1 MPRINA
7 PTVGEH
13 RAAQQRAL
21 LDAAREVLAEG
32 ATEIPS
38 FGEVAARAGLA
49 RSSMYQYFKS
59 RQHLL
64 DALIEDAFPRWSARV
79 ATAMDA
85 ADGPADRVL
94 AYLDANLTLVV
105 EGEHAIA
112 TALARIAPG
121 PELDAKSRA
130 MHDELYT
137 PLSDALTELGTRDA
151 AATAELINAVLHAAT
166 RQVERGEDVEQVRR
180 NAADL
185 VRPFVTALAAD
196 PGAAPGSDTA
206 V

>member
-79 ATAMDA
+79 AAAMADA
-85 ADGPADRVL
+85 DDPAERVL
-94 AYLDANLTLVV
+94 AYIDANLNLVA

-112 TALARIAPG
+112 TALAQIAPG

-130 MHDELYT
+130 MHDDLYT
-137 PLSDALTELGTRDA
+137 PLSDALTDLGVQDA
-151 AATAELINAVLHAAT
+151 AVMSELINAVLHAAT
-166 RQVERGEDVEQVRR
+166 RQVERGEDVEHVRR
-180 NAADL
+180 TAADL
-185 VRPFVTALAAD
+185 VRPFVTELA
-196 PGAAPGSDTA
+196 GRVG
-206 V
+206 

>member
-32 ATEIPS
+32 ATDIPS

-64 DALIEDAFPRWSARV
+64 DALIEDAFPRWSTRV
-79 ATAMDA
+79 AAAMADA
-85 ADGPADRVL
+85 DSPEQRVL
-94 AYLDANLTLVV
+94 AYIDANLTLVA

-112 TALARIAPG
+112 TALAQIAPG

-130 MHDELYT
+130 MHEDLYT
-137 PLSDALTELGTRDA
+137 PLSDALRELGVRDVA
-151 AATAELINAVLHAAT
+151 AMSELVNAVLHAAS
-166 RQVERGEDVEQVRR
+166 RQVERGEDLESVRR

-185 VRPFVTALAAD
+185 VGPFVTELAARR
-196 PGAAPGSDTA
+196 G
-206 V
+206 

>member
-1 MPRINA
+1 MPRISA

-32 ATEIPS
+32 ATDIPS

-64 DALIEDAFPRWSARV
+64 EALIEDAFPRWSARV
-79 ATAMDA
+79 AAEMADA
-85 ADGPADRVL
+85 GSPEQRVL
-94 AYLDANLTLVV
+94 AYIDANLTLVA

-112 TALARIAPG
+112 TALAQIAPG

-130 MHDELYT
+130 MHDDLYT
-137 PLSDALTELGTRDA
+137 PLSDALRELGVDDA
-151 AATAELINAVLHAAT
+151 AAMSELVNAVLHAAT
-166 RQVERGEDVEQVRR
+166 RQLERGEDVATVRR
-180 NAADL
+180 NAAAL
-185 VRPFVTALAAD
+185 IAPFVTGLAARI
-196 PGAAPGSDTA
+196 G
-206 V
+206 

>member
-32 ATEIPS
+32 ATDIPS

-64 DALIEDAFPRWSARV
+64 DALIEDAFPRWSTRV
-79 ATAMDA
+79 AAAMADA
-85 ADGPADRVL
+85 DSPEQRVL
-94 AYLDANLTLVV
+94 AYIDANLTLVA

-112 TALARIAPG
+112 TALAQIAPG

-130 MHDELYT
+130 MHEDLYT
-137 PLSDALTELGTRDA
+137 PLSDALRELGVREVA
-151 AATAELINAVLHAAT
+151 AMSELVNAVLHAAS
-166 RQVERGEDVEQVRR
+166 RQVERGEDLESVRR

-185 VRPFVTALAAD
+185 VGPFVTELAARR
-196 PGAAPGSDTA
+196 G
-206 V
+206 

>member
-21 LDAAREVLAEG
+21 LDAARAVLSED
-32 ATEIPS
+32 ATEVPQ

-64 DALIEDAFPRWSARV
+64 EALIEDSFPRWSARV
-79 ATAMDA
+79 SEAMSDA
-85 ADGPADRVL
+85 DTPGCRVL
-94 AYLDANLTLVV
+94 AYIDANLVLVA

-112 TALARIAPG
+112 TALAQLAPG

-130 MHDELYT
+130 MHDDLIT
-137 PLSDALTELGTRDA
+137 PLVEALTALGVEDVP
-151 AATAELINAVLHAAT
+151 ATADLINAVLHAAT
-166 RQVERGEDVEQVRR
+166 RQIERGEDVENVRR
-180 NAADL
+180 TTAAL
-185 VRPFVTALAAD
+185 IRPYVKQLGECST
-196 PGAAPGSDTA
+196 
-206 V
+206 

>member
-32 ATEIPS
+32 ATDIPS

-64 DALIEDAFPRWSARV
+64 EALIEDAFPRWSARV
-79 ATAMDA
+79 AEAMA
-85 ADGPADRVL
+85 EVDGPDRRVL
-94 AYLDANLTLVV
+94 AYIDANLVLVA

-112 TALARIAPG
+112 TALTQLAPG
-121 PELDAKSRA
+121 PEIDARSRA
-130 MHDELYT
+130 LHEDLYT
-137 PLSDALTELGTRDA
+137 PLADALRELGAEDVA
-151 AATAELINAVLHAAT
+151 GMSELINAVLHAAT
-166 RQVERGEDVEQVRR
+166 RQVERGEDLELVRR
-180 NAADL
+180 TAADL
-185 VRPFVTALAAD
+185 VRPYVTDLVRRAD
-196 PGAAPGSDTA
+196 
-206 V
+206 

>member
-64 DALIEDAFPRWSARV
+64 EALIEDAFPRWSARV
-79 ATAMDA
+79 ASAMA
-85 ADGPADRVL
+85 EADDPAERVL
-94 AYLDANLTLVV
+94 AYIDANLTLVA

-112 TALARIAPG
+112 TALAQIAPG

-130 MHDELYT
+130 MHEDLYT
-137 PLSDALTELGTRDA
+137 PLSDALTELGVPDA
-151 AATAELINAVLHAAT
+151 AAMSELINAVLHAAS
-166 RQVERGEDVEQVRR
+166 RQVERGEDVEHVRR
-180 NAADL
+180 TAADL
-185 VRPFVTALAAD
+185 VRPFVTERAGRA
-196 PGAAPGSDTA
+196 G
-206 V
+206 

>member
-1 MPRINA
+1 MPRITA

-13 RAAQQRAL
+13 RAAQERAL

-32 ATEIPS
+32 ATDIPS

-49 RSSMYQYFKS
+49 RSSMYQYFRS

-64 DALIEDAFPRWSARV
+64 EALIEDAFPRWSARV
-79 ATAMDA
+79 ASAMSDA
-85 ADGPADRVL
+85 GSPDRRVL
-94 AYLDANLTLVV
+94 AYIDANLALVA

-112 TALARIAPG
+112 TALAQLAPG

-130 MHDELYT
+130 MHDDLYT
-137 PLSDALTELGTRDA
+137 PLSDALRELGARDVA
-151 AATAELINAVLHAAT
+151 AMSELINAVLHAAT
-166 RQVERGEDVEQVRR
+166 RQVERGEDLETARR

-185 VRPFVTALAAD
+185 VRPYVTDLARRTD
-196 PGAAPGSDTA
+196 
-206 V
+206 

>member
-32 ATEIPS
+32 ATDIPS

-64 DALIEDAFPRWSARV
+64 EALIEDAFPRWSARV
-79 ATAMDA
+79 AEAMADA
-85 ADGPADRVL
+85 GSPDRRVL
-94 AYLDANLTLVV
+94 AYIDANLTLVA

-112 TALARIAPG
+112 TALTQLAPG
-121 PELDAKSRA
+121 PEIDAKSRA

-137 PLSDALTELGTRDA
+137 PLSDALRELGADDVA
-151 AATAELINAVLHAAT
+151 AMSELINAVLHAAT
-166 RQVERGEDVEQVRR
+166 RQVERGADVEHVRR
-180 NAADL
+180 TAADL
-185 VRPFVTALAAD
+185 VRPYVVGLAHRAD
-196 PGAAPGSDTA
+196 
-206 V
+206 

>member
-1 MPRINA
+1 VPRINA

-32 ATEIPS
+32 ATDIPS

-49 RSSMYQYFKS
+49 RPSMYQYFKS

-64 DALIEDAFPRWSARV
+64 DALIEDAFPRWSTRV
-79 ATAMDA
+79 AAAMADA
-85 ADGPADRVL
+85 DTPEQRVL
-94 AYLDANLTLVV
+94 AYIDANLTLVA

-112 TALARIAPG
+112 TALAQIAPG

-130 MHDELYT
+130 MHEDLYT
-137 PLSDALTELGTRDA
+137 PLSDALRELGVREVA
-151 AATAELINAVLHAAT
+151 AMSELVNAVLHAAS
-166 RQVERGEDVEQVRR
+166 RQVERGEDLESVRR

-185 VRPFVTALAAD
+185 VGPFVTELAARR
-196 PGAAPGSDTA
+196 G
-206 V
+206 

>member
-32 ATEIPS
+32 ATDIPS

-64 DALIEDAFPRWSARV
+64 DALIEDAFPRWSAQV
-79 ATAMDA
+79 AAEMA
-85 ADGPADRVL
+85 AAGDPEHRVL
-94 AYLDANLTLVV
+94 AYVDANLKLVA

-112 TALARIAPG
+112 TALRQIAPG
-121 PELDAKSRA
+121 PELDTKSRA
-130 MHDELYT
+130 MHDDLYT
-137 PLSDALTELGTRDA
+137 PLSDALRQLGVQDA
-151 AATAELINAVLHAAT
+151 KAMAELINAVLHAAT
-166 RQVERGEDVEQVRR
+166 RQVERGEDIDAVRR

-185 VRPFVTALAAD
+185 IRPYVSALAAD
-196 PGAAPGSDTA
+196 TA
-206 V
+206 

>member
-32 ATEIPS
+32 ATDIPS

-64 DALIEDAFPRWSARV
+64 EALIEDAFPRWSARV
-79 ATAMDA
+79 TAAMA
-85 ADGPADRVL
+85 HAGAPERRVL
-94 AYLDANLTLVV
+94 AYIDANLDLVA

-112 TALARIAPG
+112 TALAQLAPG
-121 PELDAKSRA
+121 PEINAKSRA
-130 MHDELYT
+130 MHDDLYT
-137 PLSDALTELGTRDA
+137 PLSDALRELGASDVSA
-151 AATAELINAVLHAAT
+151 MSELINAVLHAAT
-166 RQVERGEDVEQVRR
+166 RQVERGEDVERVRR
-180 NAADL
+180 TAADL
-185 VRPFVTALAAD
+185 VRPYVADLARRA
-196 PGAAPGSDTA
+196 G
-206 V
+206 

>member
-1 MPRINA
+1 MPRISA

-13 RAAQQRAL
+13 RAAQRRAL

-38 FGEVAARAGLA
+38 FGDVAARAGLA

-79 ATAMDA
+79 ADAMADA
-85 ADGPADRVL
+85 GSPDRRVL
-94 AYLDANLTLVV
+94 AYIDANLTLVA

-112 TALARIAPG
+112 TALAQLAPG

-130 MHDELYT
+130 LHDDLYT
-137 PLSDALTELGTRDA
+137 PLSDALRELGARDVA
-151 AATAELINAVLHAAT
+151 EMSELINAVLHAAT
-166 RQVERGEDVEQVRR
+166 RQVERGEDVENVRR
-180 NAADL
+180 VAADL
-185 VRPFVTALAAD
+185 VRPYVTELVHRAE
-196 PGAAPGSDTA
+196 
-206 V
+206 

>member
-38 FGEVAARAGLA
+38 FGEVASRAGLA

-64 DALIEDAFPRWSARV
+64 EALIEDSFPRWSAQV
-79 ATAMDA
+79 AATMADA
-85 ADGPADRVL
+85 DSPAERVL
-94 AYLDANLTLVV
+94 AYIDANLRLVAD
-105 EGEHAIA
+105 GEHAIA
-112 TALARIAPG
+112 TALAQIAPG

-130 MHDELYT
+130 MHADLVT
-137 PLSDALTELGTRDA
+137 PLSDALAELGVPDV

-166 RQVERGEDVEQVRR
+166 RQVERGEDVAHVRR
-180 NAADL
+180 TAADL
-185 VRPFVTALAAD
+185 VRPFVTECATGAD
-196 PGAAPGSDTA
+196 
-206 V
+206 

>member
-1 MPRINA
+1 MPRISA

-13 RAAQQRAL
+13 RAAQRRAL

-38 FGEVAARAGLA
+38 FGDVAARAGLA

-79 ATAMDA
+79 ADAMADA
-85 ADGPADRVL
+85 GSPDRRVL
-94 AYLDANLTLVV
+94 AYIDANLTLVA

-112 TALARIAPG
+112 TALAQLAPG

-130 MHDELYT
+130 MHDDLYT
-137 PLSDALTELGTRDA
+137 PLSDALRELGARDVA
-151 AATAELINAVLHAAT
+151 EMSELINAVLHAAT
-166 RQVERGEDVEQVRR
+166 RQVERGEDVEDVRR
-180 NAADL
+180 VAADL
-185 VRPFVTALAAD
+185 VRPYVTELVRRAE
-196 PGAAPGSDTA
+196 
-206 V
+206 

>member
-1 MPRINA
+1 MPRITA

-79 ATAMDA
+79 AAAMA
-85 ADGPADRVL
+85 EADDPAERVL
-94 AYLDANLTLVV
+94 AYIDANLTLVA

-112 TALARIAPG
+112 TALAQIAPG

-130 MHDELYT
+130 MHEDLYT
-137 PLSDALTELGTRDA
+137 PLSDALSELGVPDA
-151 AATAELINAVLHAAT
+151 AAMSELINAVLHAAS
-166 RQVERGEDVEQVRR
+166 RQVERGEDVEHVRR
-180 NAADL
+180 TAADL
-185 VRPFVTALAAD
+185 VRPFVTERA
-196 PGAAPGSDTA
+196 GRGG
-206 V
+206 